1 MRLLLSRPFLQ
12 APTYFI
18 TCRASDQSLMFVS
31 GDSLVHMIINAQ
43 GSLSLRCRNDII
55 HCIFRST
62 IPGQSREAS
71 PVGAAVKS
79 NVDALIRQLL
89 MAYRDEKVRKLT
101 LLTLFDAVSMG
112 WDVERSSEEQVCMMH
127 KCSATV
133 LSRKL
138 L

>member
-1 MRLLLSRPFLQ
+1 M
-12 APTYFI
+12 
-18 TCRASDQSLMFVS
+18 
-31 GDSLVHMIINAQ
+31 
-43 GSLSLRCRNDII
+43 
-55 HCIFRST
+55 
-62 IPGQSREAS
+62 
-71 PVGAAVKS
+71 KS